1 MKTIK
6 LSAALLMCSLSVCA
20 DNVTEKE
27 AESFKWLSTFFSDDY
42 EKQKPRSGNPS
53 LDKAPIANGLLTKTT
68 RGVYKTAQS
77 LKIHPAKNH
86 YFMPPTAK
94 FFHGQLFRLYAFE
107 GSIESVCSCPL
118 GEFTVK
124 ISSVNADTLACETLD
139 YGRRPRRIE
148 FPASALPV
156 DVALYSRRDGGF
168 AVVLTSL
175 SDNSRRTIVGDAAF
189 FREMFEDGFDSFIR
203 MNPLNPGKESTF
215 IIDERRIIRAKSGYE
230 RPKPKAVVKP
240 CETFDPKAAGWP
252 CVFEDDF
259 NGTEVD
265 RTKWTSGSLQKKDGF
280 VGLDGEGHLF
290 IKCDFKPGTNVL
302 RSGSVA
308 SSKVFRYG
316 YFEARVRLT
325 KNSGWWSA
333 YWLYGSSSRNP
344 IICGAE
350 IDIFED
356 YYTRAATPAGPHRPI
371 LDHNLHI
378 ETAKALKSWN
388 YKSTLPGTVD
398 DWHVVGCKWTPFE
411 ISYYIN
417 GKLMSSHAN
426 HSPYGSVTFDAIN
439 HAAVCAPLHVKFS
452 GCIMRGWGHRNTEGF
467 KFPEYYKIDYMRVY
481 AMPDSD
487 LPKVTWAEPAGRT
500 SIRDGEHLSYK
511 ANASSPDGAKITD
524 AWLFDGG
531 YMVAPAS
538 RTPFTSPYSFDVEFS
553 EKSYDNTRYGAPG
566 GRARKR
572 IPWDGLG
579 HFLRVFARDEKG
591 RFGFTEDY
599 RFRIPD
605 TGVKS
610 TPWKGV
616 PHTIPGKF
624 LGAEYDEGPREVAYH
639 SFSDKIRDTRF
650 RKATPF
656 KVSKESV
663 AQLHTGTWLNYTVD
677 VKTSGVYR
685 VELNYLSACKA
696 DNKLEMSVDGVY
708 AGTFSCPC
716 PNPPRWRPMTAKPL
730 EGIRLKEGRH
740 VINLMVA
747 GYLSIGSLDFKLV
760 EKYK

>member
-1 MKTIK
+1 MRQV
-6 LSAALLMCSLSVCA
+6 SRFCVVFLMCGMSAFA

-27 AESFKWLSTFFSDDY
+27 AASFVRLSTFFTDNY
-42 EKQKPRSGNPS
+42 EKNVPRMGNPK
-53 LDKAPIANGLLTKTT
+53 LEKAPIANGLLTKTT
-68 RGVYKTAQS
+68 RGVYNTAQS
-77 LKIHPAKNH
+77 LKIHPPKNH
-86 YFMPPTAK
+86 YFMPSTAK
-94 FFHGQLFRLYAFE
+94 FFHGQLYRLYAFE

-156 DVALYSRRDGGF
+156 DVELYSRRDGGF

-230 RPKPKAVVKP
+230 RPKPKAVVEP

-265 RTKWTSGSLQKKDGF
+265 RTKWTSGSFRRKDGF

-290 IKCDFKPGTNVL
+290 IKCDFKPGTNTL
-302 RSGSVA
+302 RSSSIA
-308 SSKVFRYG
+308 SAKVFRYG
-316 YFEARVRLT
+316 YFEAKVKLT

-333 YWLYGSSSRNP
+333 FWLYGSSSRNP

-388 YKSTLPGTVD
+388 YKSTMPGTID
-398 DWHVVGCKWTPFE
+398 DWYVIGCKWTPFE
-411 ISYYIN
+411 ISYYVN
-417 GKLMSSHAN
+417 GKLMRTQAN
-426 HSPYGSVTFDAIN
+426 HSPYQSVTFDAIN

-452 GCIMRGWGHRNTEGF
+452 GCIMGGWGHRNTKGF

-500 SIRDGEHLSYK
+500 SVKDGEHLTYR
-511 ANASSPDGAKITD
+511 ANASSVDGAKITD

-531 YMVAPAS
+531 YMVASAS
-538 RTPFTSPYSFDVEFS
+538 QDPFASPYLFDVEFS

-566 GRARKR
+566 GRARKK

-591 RFGFTEDY
+591 RIGFTEEY
-599 RFRIPD
+599 RYRIPD
-605 TGVKS
+605 TGIESK
-610 TPWKGV
+610 PWKGV
-616 PHTIPGKF
+616 AHAIPGKI
-624 LGAEYDEGPREVAYH
+624 LACQYDEGPREVAYH
-639 SFSDKIRDTRF
+639 SFLTNLKDTKV
-650 RKATPF
+650 RKETPF
-656 KVSKESV
+656 KLGKKEV
-663 AQLHTGTWLNYTVD
+663 FQIHTGTWLNYTID
-677 VKTSGVYR
+677 VKTSGLYR
-685 VELNYLSACKA
+685 VELEYSSACLA
-696 DNKLEMSVDGVY
+696 DNKLEMSVDGRH
-708 AGTFSCPC
+708 AGTFDCPA
-716 PNPPRWRPMTAKPL
+716 PKPALWATSLKAKPFTVRL
-730 EGIRLKEGRH
+730 EEGRH
-740 VINLMVA
+740 VLNLMVA
-747 GYLSIGSLDFKLV
+747 GYLSMHSLDFTLV
-760 EKYK
+760 EQK